1 MSSETFLRS
10 VFVVYFGVVGSVL
23 VLTPWSP
30 GWHHLLYAL
39 PYTELQFLET
49 PIARG
54 SLSGFGLVHLV
65 WAAHDFHLLIRGD
78 GQRRS
83 DVPIRGH
90 GETDSETSGDQ

>member
-30 GWHHLLYAL
+30 GWHHLLQAL
-39 PYTELQFLET
+39 PYPGFQLLET
-49 PIARG
+49 PIARA

-65 WAAHDFHLLIRGD
+65 WAAHDFHQLIRGD
-78 GQRRS
+78 EPRCS
-83 DVPIRGH
+83 NDSIRGD
-90 GETDSETSGDQ
+90 GATNSETLGDQ